1 MSLAPFRLGLK
12 RHAGGTQPFFPARV
26 LSVGAVACG
35 DPTERT
41 AVTDQDAAKDAE
53 QVYAPG
59 TLEEALLAF
68 QADPPAVLKDAEVDA
83 KTKDGKPGPKYK
95 FTTIQELTRQM
106 RPRLSELGLLWKT
119 KVGLDDGR
127 PVVFYSCMH
136 LPSGG
141 KEEGVMPL
149 VGGLS
154 TMQSLG
160 AAISFARRYS
170 MITYFGLAPDIDT
183 DGAVA
188 EVAAGKLI
196 TKGVAAQLV
205 AEAVKLD
212 LLGRLQLASSHV
224 HGSDVGDCSTA
235 AKATRMMLKL
245 SEGEAERLF
254 SKMAEIG
261 GQKAGESDDA

>member
-1 MSLAPFRLGLK
+1 
-12 RHAGGTQPFFPARV
+12 
-26 LSVGAVACG
+26 
-35 DPTERT
+35 
-41 AVTDQDAAKDAE
+41 
-53 QVYAPG
+53 
-59 TLEEALLAF
+59 
-68 QADPPAVLKDAEVDA
+68 
-83 KTKDGKPGPKYK
+83 
-95 FTTIQELTRQM
+95 
-106 RPRLSELGLLWKT
+106 
-119 KVGLDDGR
+119 
-127 PVVFYSCMH
+127 MH

-149 VGGLS
+149 VGGLA

-188 EVAAGKLI
+188 EVA
-196 TKGVAAQLV
+196 AAQLV

-245 SEGEAERLF
+245 S
-254 SKMAEIG
+254 S
-261 GQKAGESDDA
+261 